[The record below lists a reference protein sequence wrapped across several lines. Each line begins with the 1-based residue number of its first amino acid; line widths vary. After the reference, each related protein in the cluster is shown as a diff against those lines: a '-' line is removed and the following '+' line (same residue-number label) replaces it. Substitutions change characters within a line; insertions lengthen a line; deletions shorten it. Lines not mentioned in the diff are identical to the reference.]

1 MTDKEL
7 KQYKVYLKAAE
18 KRYEEINTLQRKLNA
33 SYGTAEHMFG
43 ITDIYVE
50 RIKKRLADAK
60 KELEEYDSKIKSIDD
75 YINGI
80 KNKEIKMLAEF
91 RAYDGMSW
99 TEIAASIDK
108 PGHRTTY
115 SKKLNNYLKESR

>member
-1 MTDKEL
+1 M
-7 KQYKVYLKAAE
+7 
-18 KRYEEINTLQRKLNA
+18 
-33 SYGTAEHMFG
+33 
-43 ITDIYVE
+43 
-50 RIKKRLADAK
+50 IKKRLADAK
-60 KELEEYDSKIKSIDD
+60 KELEEYDSKIKSIDG

-108 PGHRTTY
+108 PGDRTTY
-115 SKKLNNYLKESR
+115 SKKLNNYLKEH

>member
-7 KQYKVYLKAAE
+7 KQYKVYLKASE
-18 KRYEEINTLQRKLNA
+18 KRYEEINTLQRNLTA

-50 RIKKRLADAK
+50 LIKKRLADAK

-108 PGHRTTY
+108 PGDRTTY
-115 SKKLNNYLKESR
+115 SKKLNNYIKEH

>member
-1 MTDKEL
+1 
-7 KQYKVYLKAAE
+7 
-18 KRYEEINTLQRKLNA
+18 
-33 SYGTAEHMFG
+33 MFG
-43 ITDIYVE
+43 ITDIYFE
-50 RIKKRLADAK
+50 RIKQRLANAK
-60 KELEEYDSKIKSIDD
+60 KELEEYDLKIKSIDD

-108 PGHRTTY
+108 PGDRTTY
-115 SKKLNNYLKESR
+115 SKKLNNYLKDH